1 MTKEELDKQI
11 KEVSD
16 QLRDL
21 IEQRKKA
28 EYDGF
33 YFVGKCIYLPG
44 HGYMNVEM
52 QNYEDEDNLIS
63 LTGKQFEYSKEE
75 DYFYYDEHNTL
86 TFSVNTFLSLVHF
99 EEFKEISVEEFNEK
113 LDEMM
118 KAFVNRML
126 KNNYNKE

>member
-1 MTKEELDKQI
+1 MSKEELDKQI

-21 IEQRKKA
+21 IEQREKA
-28 EYDGF
+28 EFDGF

-44 HGYMNVEM
+44 YGYISVER
-52 QNYEDEDNLIS
+52 QNYEEECIS
-63 LTGKQFEYSKEE
+63 LVGKQFASCIVTCH
-75 DYFYYDEHNTL
+75 FSSLCFHTL

-126 KNNYNKE
+126 KNNDSKD

>member
-21 IEQRKKA
+21 IEQREKA
-28 EYDGF
+28 EFDGF

-44 HGYMNVEM
+44 YGYISVER
-52 QNYEDEDNLIS
+52 QNYEEECIS
-63 LTGKQFEYSKEE
+63 LVGKQFDYSKEE

-126 KNNYNKE
+126 KNNDSKD